1 MKYFKGLVAFFLL
14 SSVNERNISW
24 NQSPH
29 QELQPLTRCNCS
41 IDATS
46 LYVSAC
52 EINFVKVMEI
62 IGVTLIRTTVFSLIL
77 NLKVTF
83 RRYAFRRQKMY
94 TAALQ
99 LALNVTVTNYELK
112 SAVAA
117 GPAVPCLV
125 KRTKKSVLQRLTWN
139 LWCHWRARPNFRI
152 DKIIQTAKIE
162 MKAKQNE

>member
-1 MKYFKGLVAFFLL
+1 MVLL
-14 SSVNERNISW
+14 HFSCSPASTKEIYHETKAHISQL
-24 NQSPH
+24 QS
-29 QELQPLTRCNCS
+29 LTRCKCS
-41 IDATS
+41 IDAAS
-46 LYVSAC
+46 LSISAC

-83 RRYAFRRQKMY
+83 RRHAFRREKMY

-99 LALNVTVTNYELK
+99 LAPNVTDTNYELK

-117 GPAVPCLV
+117 GPTVPCLV
-125 KRTKKSVLQRLTWN
+125 KRTKKNKFMVSLT
-139 LWCHWRARPNFRI
+139 CTPNFRI
-152 DKIIQTAKIE
+152 DKMVQTAKIE